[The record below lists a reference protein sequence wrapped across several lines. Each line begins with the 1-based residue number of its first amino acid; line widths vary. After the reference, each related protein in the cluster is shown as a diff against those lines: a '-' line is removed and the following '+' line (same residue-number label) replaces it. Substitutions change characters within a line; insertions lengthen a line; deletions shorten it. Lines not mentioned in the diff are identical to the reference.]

1 MSRQMNGTKSQKRV
15 LEMIVHVN
23 SAPRG

>member
-1 MSRQMNGTKSQKRV
+1 MNGTKSQKRV